1 MLLPGGGDLVRQQ
14 RTCLAPARPDSI
26 PNTTVKS
33 RKHFSLEL
41 FLNGSFFGDN
51 MVGVTRLGILR
62 YPHLDGQA
70 INNFLLTREG
80 PKYQVNV
87 QTL

>member
-1 MLLPGGGDLVRQQ
+1 
-14 RTCLAPARPDSI
+14 
-26 PNTTVKS
+26 
-33 RKHFSLEL
+33 
-41 FLNGSFFGDN
+41 
-51 MVGVTRLGILR
+51 MVGVTRLGILS

-80 PKYQVNV
+80 SKYQVNV